1 MAKKFNPISNHIS
14 TKTAKNLKKV
24 VVANA
29 LLNAEEQFNNLML
42 AYCEAYD
49 SKVEAEEKAAA
60 EAKIANDLATVL
72 SEAEALEALSEL
84 KRHAQYDALF
94 AQIVAK
100 AEAKAKK
107 KAAKAEARAKKAEA
121 REKKGLS
128 QRQLAKLAKI
138 NNSEL
143 SKIESGIRKDPSP
156 KILRKISNIID
167 VNYSDLMY
175 MIGLGLEVTQL
186 NYFVKSHY
194 ASLNLE
200 QLDTA
205 EINVLGSIENSES
218 IVSTCKKELEKD
230 DLPEEQKELLIHTI
244 EDHTYQINSSKEII
258 KLIQSLKVKERNK
271 NAKN

>member
-1 MAKKFNPISNHIS
+1 MLE
-14 TKTAKNLKKV
+14 KNIGEV
-24 VVANA
+24 
-29 LLNAEEQFNNLML
+29 
-42 AYCEAYD
+42 
-49 SKVEAEEKAAA
+49 
-60 EAKIANDLATVL
+60 I
-72 SEAEALEALSEL
+72 
-84 KRHAQYDALF
+84 
-94 AQIVAK
+94 
-100 AEAKAKK
+100 
-107 KAAKAEARAKKAEA
+107 AEA

-218 IVSTCKKELEKD
+218 IVSTCKKEL
-230 DLPEEQKELLIHTI
+230 LIHTI
-244 EDHTYQINSSKEII
+244 EDNNYQINSSKEII

-271 NAKN
+271 NAKK

>member
-1 MAKKFNPISNHIS
+1 MVE
-14 TKTAKNLKKV
+14 KNIGEV
-24 VVANA
+24 
-29 LLNAEEQFNNLML
+29 
-42 AYCEAYD
+42 
-49 SKVEAEEKAAA
+49 
-60 EAKIANDLATVL
+60 I
-72 SEAEALEALSEL
+72 
-84 KRHAQYDALF
+84 
-94 AQIVAK
+94 
-100 AEAKAKK
+100 
-107 KAAKAEARAKKAEA
+107 AEA

-143 SKIESGIRKDPSP
+143 SKIEAGERDPSP

-218 IVSTCKKELEKD
+218 IVATCEKELAKKD
-230 DLPEEQKELLIHTI
+230 LTEEQKELLIHTI

-271 NAKN
+271 NAKK

>member
-1 MAKKFNPISNHIS
+1 MLE
-14 TKTAKNLKKV
+14 KNIGEV
-24 VVANA
+24 
-29 LLNAEEQFNNLML
+29 
-42 AYCEAYD
+42 
-49 SKVEAEEKAAA
+49 
-60 EAKIANDLATVL
+60 I
-72 SEAEALEALSEL
+72 
-84 KRHAQYDALF
+84 
-94 AQIVAK
+94 
-100 AEAKAKK
+100 
-107 KAAKAEARAKKAEA
+107 AEA

-218 IVSTCKKELEKD
+218 IVSIKELEKD

-258 KLIQSLKVKERNK
+258 KLIQSLKVKGRNK
-271 NAKN
+271 NAKK